1 MTAKATQA
9 ALALCCMSHSPLLNL
24 PGPSPELLDDIN
36 SALADAR
43 DFVREFDPELVV
55 IFTPDHY
62 NGFFYRLMP
71 PFCIGT
77 AANGVGDYGTH
88 AGPLKVP
95 ADIATACAEALW
107 EAGVDVAVSSSM
119 NVDHGA
125 VQPLEALFGVSDSIP
140 VIPIFINS
148 VATPLGPV
156 KRARALGAAVG
167 DFLAT
172 LGKRVLVLGSGG
184 LSHDPPV
191 PTLATAPPAALGRI
205 VHGEPM
211 STEQRAARQTAVMTA
226 AHEFAHGQSP
236 LRPLN
241 PDWDHALL
249 ELLDTN
255 RVADV
260 DAWSNTWIATEAG
273 NSAHEVRTW
282 IAAFAALA
290 ARGPYETRQRYYRA
304 APELIAGF
312 AIRTAVLA

>member
-1 MTAKATQA
+1 
-9 ALALCCMSHSPLLNL
+9 MSHSPLLNL
-24 PGPSPELLDDIN
+24 PGPSPELLEDIDA
-36 SALADAR
+36 ALASAR
-43 DFVREFDPELVV
+43 DFVRGFDPELVV
-55 IFTPDHY
+55 VFAPDHY

-77 AANGVGDYGTH
+77 AATGVGDYGTH
-88 AGPLKVP
+88 AGPLNVP

-107 EAGVDVAVSSSM
+107 QAGVDVALSSSM
-119 NVDHGA
+119 DVDHGT
-125 VQPLEALFGVSDSIP
+125 VQPLESMFGAADAVP

-148 VATPLGPV
+148 VATPLGPI
-156 KRARALGAAVG
+156 KRSRALGHAVG
-167 DFLAT
+167 GFLAT
-172 LGKRVLVLGSGG
+172 LGKRVLVMGSGG

-191 PTLATAPPAALGRI
+191 PTLATAPAAALGRI
-205 VHGEPM
+205 VHGEAM
-211 STEQRAARQTAVMTA
+211 STEQRAARQTAVMAA
-226 AHEFAHGQSP
+226 AHDFAHGASP

-260 DAWSNTWIATEAG
+260 EAWTNDWIAAEGG

-282 IAAFAALA
+282 VAAFAALA
-290 ARGPYETRQRYYRA
+290 SQGGYQTGLRYYRA

-312 AIRTAVLA
+312 AIRTAVPA

>member
-1 MTAKATQA
+1 
-9 ALALCCMSHSPLLNL
+9 MSHSPLLNL
-24 PGPSPELLDDIN
+24 PGPSRELLEDIN

-43 DFVREFDPELVV
+43 EFVRGFDPELVV

-77 AANGVGDYGTH
+77 AATGVGDYGTH
-88 AGPLKVP
+88 AGPLNVP
-95 ADIATACAEALW
+95 ADLATACAEALW

-119 NVDHGA
+119 DVDHGT
-125 VQPLEALFGVSDSIP
+125 VQPLEALFGVADSIP

-167 DFLAT
+167 DFFAT
-172 LGKRVLVLGSGG
+172 LGKRVLVVGSGG

-191 PTLATAPPAALGRI
+191 PTLATAPPATLGRI

-211 STEQRAARQTAVMTA
+211 STEQRAARQTAVISA
-226 AHEFAHGQSP
+226 AREFAHGESP

-249 ELLDTN
+249 ELLDNN

-282 IAAFAALA
+282 IAAFAALSA
-290 ARGPYETRQRYYRA
+290 QGPYETKQRYYRA

-312 AIRTAVLA
+312 AIRTAVPAMSARAKSRGPQ